1 MLTLLGWLAVVVL
14 IAANA
19 VFVAAEFGLT
29 SVDRSRVARDAEQG
43 DRRAMAVHRATST
56 LSFQLSGAQ
65 LGITVCSLLLGFVAE
80 PVVSAALHPLTTA
93 VGLGDASE
101 IVALILGLLLAT
113 VAQMLFG
120 ELVPQNL
127 ALARSLATSRRI
139 VPLLLGFTR
148 VFRPVI
154 ASFNGAAN
162 WVVRALGV
170 EPQEEL
176 RSARSPAEL
185 RYLISSSAAEGAL
198 PTATADLLRRSLSF
212 GDKIAADVMTPRVDV
227 VALPRHATAA
237 ELLTLART
245 SGRSRFPVYG
255 ADLDDITG
263 VVHLKH
269 AYGVELP
276 DRAAVR
282 VDELMVEAERVP
294 TTLHCE
300 PLLHTLRR
308 GSLQLA
314 VIIDEFGGTAGVVT
328 VEDLIEEITG
338 PIRDEY
344 DIGEVPEVIA
354 LTDGRRSVSGRLH
367 RDNFAEVFGWPEI
380 TGPFDTLAGLVLAR
394 LGHLPGSGE
403 CVTIEGWTLTVDRLD
418 GRRIDRL
425 IAAPPAGEPQLETE
439 EDPS

>member
-1 MLTLLGWLAVVVL
+1 MLTLLGWLAIVAL

-19 VFVAAEFGLT
+19 VFVAAEFALT
-29 SVDRSRVARDAEQG
+29 SVDRGRVARDAERG
-43 DRRAMAVHRATST
+43 DRRAKAVHRATST

-80 PVVSAALHPLTTA
+80 PVVSAALHPVTDA
-93 VGLGDASE
+93 VGLGDAGE
-101 IVALILGLLLAT
+101 VVALVVGLLLAT

-139 VPLLLGFTR
+139 VPLLLGFTS
-148 VFRPVI
+148 VLRPVI
-154 ASFNGAAN
+154 AAFNGAAN

-237 ELLTLART
+237 ELLAAAHT

-255 ADLDDITG
+255 ADLDDVTG

-276 DRAAVR
+276 ARGAVR

-314 VIIDEFGGTAGVVT
+314 VVIDEFGGTAGVVT

-344 DIGEVPEVIA
+344 DTGEVPEVIA

-367 RDNFAEVFGWPEI
+367 RDNFTEVFGWPEM
-380 TGPFDTLAGLVLAR
+380 TGPFDTLAGLILAR
-394 LGHLPGSGE
+394 LGHLPSRGE
-403 CVTIEGWTLTVDRLD
+403 CVTIEGWTLTVDRLE

-425 IAAPPAGEPQLETE
+425 IAAPPADEPPFQTE
-439 EDPS
+439 DDPS

>member
-1 MLTLLGWLAVVVL
+1 
-14 IAANA
+14 
-19 VFVAAEFGLT
+19 
-29 SVDRSRVARDAEQG
+29 
-43 DRRAMAVHRATST
+43 
-56 LSFQLSGAQ
+56 
-65 LGITVCSLLLGFVAE
+65 
-80 PVVSAALHPLTTA
+80 
-93 VGLGDASE
+93 
-101 IVALILGLLLAT
+101 
-113 VAQMLFG
+113 
-120 ELVPQNL
+120 
-127 ALARSLATSRRI
+127 
-139 VPLLLGFTR
+139 LLLGFTR

>member
-1 MLTLLGWLAVVVL
+1 VLTLLGWLAVVVL

-29 SVDRSRVARDAEQG
+29 SVDRGRVARDAERG
-43 DRRAMAVHRATST
+43 DRRAKAVQRATST

-80 PVVSAALHPLTTA
+80 PVVSAALHPVTVA

-101 IVALILGLLLAT
+101 VMALIIGLLLAT
-113 VAQMLFG
+113 IAQMLFG

-154 ASFNGAAN
+154 AVFNGAAN

-185 RYLISSSAAEGAL
+185 RYLISSSAAEGVL

-237 ELLTLART
+237 ELLAAART

-269 AYGVELP
+269 AYGV
-276 DRAAVR
+276 DRHARTTVR
-282 VDELMVEAERVP
+282 VDQLMVEAERVP

-308 GSLQLA
+308 GSLQLG
-314 VIIDEFGGTAGVVT
+314 VVIDEFGGTAGVVT

-344 DIGEVPEVIA
+344 DTGEIPEVIV
-354 LTDGRRSVSGRLH
+354 LSDGRRSVSGRLH
-367 RDNFAEVFGWPEI
+367 RDDLAEVFGWPEI

-394 LGHLPGSGE
+394 LGHLPSRGE
-403 CVTIEGWTLTVDRLD
+403 QLTIEGWVLTVDRLD
-418 GRRIDRL
+418 GHRIDRL
-425 IAAPPAGEPQLETE
+425 IATPPFQEPPFTAE
-439 EDPS
+439 EGTP